1 MKIYISAD
9 IEGVAGIT
17 NWDEASKDSADYEEF
32 RQQFTAEVAAA
43 CEGAIEAGASEII
56 VKDAHASGR
65 NLYAAQLPAEV
76 QIIRGWSGHPQSM
89 MQDLDGSFDA
99 AMMVGY
105 HSAAASGGNP
115 LAHTFHSE
123 KVFRL
128 TINEQR
134 ASEFLC
140 NTYTAYLHKVPVV
153 YVSGDKALCAEVS
166 AFNSSIKT
174 TAVTEGIGGST
185 MSLQPGVAAASI
197 KRDVKAAL
205 GQDIQDFKCDLPGS
219 FQVELIFKVHA
230 DAYKASHY
238 PGASRINATTVSFAS
253 NDYLAVL
260 TFLLFVI

>member
-105 HSAAASGGNP
+105 HSAAASDGNP
-115 LAHTFHSE
+115 LAHTFSG

-128 TINEQR
+128 SINEQR

-140 NTYTAYLHKVPVV
+140 NIYTAYLHKVPVV

-166 AFNSSIKT
+166 AFNSSIRT

-185 MSLQPGVAAASI
+185 MSLHPGVATAAI

-205 GQDIQDFKCDLPGS
+205 TQNIQDFKCELPAS
-219 FQVELIFKVHA
+219 FQVELIFKVHV

-238 PGASRINATTVSFAS
+238 PGARRKNATTVSFNS